1 MMLQG
6 VDVWLNTPTRPLEA
20 SGTSGM
26 KGVMNGT
33 LHFSVLDGW
42 WVEGY
47 RKDAGWALPAERT
60 YDVQD
65 FQDELDAETI
75 YNILEEEII
84 RTFYERNKEGI
95 PVEWIDT
102 IKNTIAQVA
111 PQFTTGRMM
120 KDYHDRYYLPQLER
134 SNNIKNENFKWAKE
148 LAAWKLRVASVW
160 DQIELV
166 KTEVAE
172 GVNNMMTVGQE
183 YPVKVEVDIKG
194 LSCDEVGLE
203 LIVAQNG
210 REETPKIVERLEFDV
225 ESRENSICRF
235 KLNYR
240 PVHPGSFNYGF
251 RLYPKNAGLPHRQ
264 DFRYVKWL

>member
-1 MMLQG
+1 
-6 VDVWLNTPTRPLEA
+6 
-20 SGTSGM
+20 M

-75 YNILEEEII
+75 YNILEEEVIS
-84 RTFYERNKEGI
+84 TFYERNKEGI
-95 PVEWIDT
+95 PVEWVDT

-120 KDYHDRYYLPQLER
+120 QDYHDRYYLPQLKR
-134 SNNIKNENFKWAKE
+134 SKNIQNENFKWAKE

-160 DQIELV
+160 DQIEV
-166 KTEVAE
+166 IKTEAE
-172 GVNNMMTVGQE
+172 GVNNLMTVGQE
-183 YPVKVEVDIKG
+183 YPVKVEVDLKG
-194 LSCDEVGLE
+194 LSNEDVGLE
-203 LIVAQNG
+203 LIVAENG
-210 REETPKIVERLEFDV
+210 VEDTPEIVERLNFDV
-225 ESRENSICRF
+225 ESCENSICRF
-235 KLNYR
+235 NLNYR
-240 PVHPGSFNYGF
+240 PLLPGSFNYGF
-251 RLYPKNAGLPHRQ
+251 RLYPKNDGLPHRQ